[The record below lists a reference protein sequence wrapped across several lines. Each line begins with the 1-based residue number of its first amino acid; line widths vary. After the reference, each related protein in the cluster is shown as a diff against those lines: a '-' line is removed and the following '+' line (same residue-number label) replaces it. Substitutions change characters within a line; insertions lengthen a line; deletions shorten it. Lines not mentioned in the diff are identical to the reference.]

1 MGICNGWIVEKG
13 TGDRCFSRLRGW
25 VWDERLHMHN
35 FRVSCVENAIRC
47 QNLVRLYGRAEARR
61 RMALQASWN
70 TSIAANTWLWIC
82 KYFRNFLEYSEK
94 EYSNISITCSMM
106 AKFPGWFL
114 WYLIPWLASGS
125 VRQEPIQTRPIES
138 QWNAESSNYTVI
150 LHAFETS
157 FQIERSA
164 PRLPQTTHAGDS
176 AVDDLKGLCGPC
188 NFGTGSGAHPFYFS
202 LENFISERG
211 KSGSSILL
219 FLGMFPSIA
228 TMR

>member
-1 MGICNGWIVEKG
+1 MNSWKRNRRPLFFPTAWMSLRREV
-13 TGDRCFSRLRGW
+13 THAQFSRFLCWKCNSLPEFGKIIWSGW
-25 VWDERLHMHN
+25 GSPTH
-35 FRVSCVENAIRC
+35 
-47 QNLVRLYGRAEARR
+47 G
-61 RMALQASWN
+61 
-70 TSIAANTWLWIC
+70 IAGI
-82 KYFRNFLEYSEK
+82 LEYVDRG
-94 EYSNISITCSMM
+94 EYLIVNLQIFPKLPWIFGEGIFKYIDHLLDDGQISWMIS
-106 AKFPGWFL
+106 